1 MERCDLIKILKKV
14 LKILYLLFWS
24 VSMFL
29 IVVSVVIS
37 EMKFHQKIVYII
49 LTLIAF
55 IAVVYLFKGKK
66 ND

>member
-1 MERCDLIKILKKV
+1 MERCDLMKILKKV

-55 IAVVYLFKGKK
+55 ITVVYLFKGKK